1 MRTEIGFP
9 SSPHSE
15 KEMKKWVKSLP
26 IVDSIE
32 KLWVEG
38 DWIPPATDAE
48 KNKVVVA
55 VIDTVARDLGNT
67 RAVCRSSYIHPWF
80 IDSFLNGEL
89 IEKWDIVSSMNK
101 LANLSKEESSTLR
114 LLKELRK

>member
-1 MRTEIGFP
+1 
-9 SSPHSE
+9 
-15 KEMKKWVKSLP
+15 MKNWVNSLP
-26 IVDSIE
+26 GTDSIG
-32 KLWVEG
+32 KLWSEG
-38 DWIPPATDAE
+38 DWNPPATDTE
-48 KNKVVVA
+48 KNKTVVA

-89 IEKWDIVSSMNK
+89 IEKWDSVSSLNK